1 MRDIIT
7 KISRWVLAA
16 MGFAAVSGCDGEGG
30 FLPAPEYG
38 VPHASFEVKCTMVDS
53 ETGAPVKGVKLAAG
67 HNYTFTD
74 ENGETRTEFYAINEG
89 TEQENG
95 IYELYGITSIGQG
108 EYDEIHIRLTDPDPA
123 ANGHYKD
130 SIYVV
135 PMQKIKD
142 KDKDKDDHW
151 SDGTYGSEV
160 TLEAEQVK

>member
-1 MRDIIT
+1 MRNIIT

-30 FLPAPEYG
+30 FMPAPEYG

-53 ETGAPVKGVKLAAG
+53 ETGAPVKGVKMATG
-67 HNYTFTD
+67 DTYTFTD
-74 ENGETRTEFYAINEG
+74 ENGEAVTEFYEMCEG
-89 TEQENG
+89 TERENG
-95 IYELYGITSIGQG
+95 VYELYGIKDIGAG

-123 ANGHYKD
+123 ADGHYKD

-135 PMQKIKD
+135 PMNKIKD
-142 KDKDKDDHW
+142 KDKNDNW
-151 SDGTYGSEV
+151 SVGTYGTEV